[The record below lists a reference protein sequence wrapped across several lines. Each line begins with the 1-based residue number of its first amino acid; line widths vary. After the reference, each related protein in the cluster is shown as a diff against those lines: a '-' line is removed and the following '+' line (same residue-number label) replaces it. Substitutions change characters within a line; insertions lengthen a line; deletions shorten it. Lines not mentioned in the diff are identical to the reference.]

1 MNPQTN
7 TAPQEQPEAPASFA
21 AILPLLLFLLIFI
34 GTGVSLSLTGVDMA
48 FYQLSATVAILP
60 AIALALMQGRARLA
74 KKITIFLTGVG
85 EINIITMCMIYLL
98 AGGFAATATAI
109 GSVDAT
115 VNFGLSLVPPAFI
128 LPGLFLIG
136 AFVSTA
142 MGTSMGTVAAIT
154 PIALGVAA
162 QTSIEVPVLMGV
174 VLGGAMFGDN
184 LSMIS
189 DTTIAATRGAG
200 AEMRDKFKMNGLIAL
215 TAAIISCVIFTLVGS
230 SGELTG
236 TFEYDLIKVV
246 PYIFVLLFALTGCNV
261 FVLLLAGIGV
271 AGAVGIFTN
280 SITIIEFAQAVGSGM
295 SGMFE
300 ICIIALL
307 LRGVSGVVR
316 DLGGID
322 WMVAKMVSKVKTR
335 KGAEYM
341 IAAMVSIFDAAL
353 ANNTIA
359 IILAAPLTRQMAAE
373 HNISPKRVASL
384 LDIFACVV
392 QGIIP
397 HGGQILLAVTLTGL
411 SPFDLIIHNYYV
423 YILAIVTIITI
434 QFGLM
439 KTREEKEGIPLYDEN
454 MEPVAK
460 KGNL

>member
-1 MNPQTN
+1 MSDN
-7 TAPQEQPEAPASFA
+7 TRKTYGLSAF
-21 AILPLLLFLLIFI
+21 LPLAAFLIVYLGSGILFTALGYGSEAFKQIPRTFALVVALLVCLLM
-34 GTGVSLSLTGVDMA
+34 GGKERSLDYRMDSFCSGAAD
-48 FYQLSATVAILP
+48 
-60 AIALALMQGRARLA
+60 
-74 KKITIFLTGVG
+74 KDTIMMVVVF
-85 EINIITMCMIYLL
+85 LL
-98 AGGFAATATAI
+98 AGAFCGVARAM
-109 GSVDAT
+109 GGVDAT
-115 VNFGLSLVPPAFI
+115 ANLGLSLVPHEFLCAGIFI
-128 LPGLFLIG
+128 ISALI
-136 AFVSTA
+136 ATA
-142 MGTSMGTVAAIT
+142 MGTGMGTISAVG
-154 PIALGVAA
+154 PIAFAVADGSGVSMATAMAA
-162 QTSIEVPVLMGV
+162 

-200 AEMRDKFKMNGLIAL
+200 CEMRDKFKMNGLIAL

>member
-1 MNPQTN
+1 MI
-7 TAPQEQPEAPASFA
+7 EQNKNWGLKSF
-21 AILPLLLFLLIFI
+21 IPLLTFLAVYLGAGVVFSLMGTENPFKQISREFAVLCGLTTVILLSRSRKNIDLNIDLVAKHCGEPGVMLMIMIF
-34 GTGVSLSLTGVDMA
+34 
-48 FYQLSATVAILP
+48 
-60 AIALALMQGRARLA
+60 ALAGAFSGAAEAM
-74 KKITIFLTGVG
+74 
-85 EINIITMCMIYLL
+85 
-98 AGGFAATATAI
+98 GGTEAA
-109 GSVDAT
+109 
-115 VNFGLSLVPPAFI
+115 VNFGLSIIPRQFVFAGVFVISSAL
-128 LPGLFLIG
+128 GL
-136 AFVSTA
+136 AT
-142 MGTSMGTVAAIT
+142 GTSMGTIAAIG
-154 PIALGVAA
+154 PIALGIAEEADLSAGVAIA
-162 QTSIEVPVLMGV
+162 AVI
-174 VLGGAMFGDN
+174 GGGMFGDN
-184 LSMIS
+184 LSVIS

-200 AEMRDKFKMNGLIAL
+200 CKMNDKFKMNGLIAL

-280 SITIIEFAQAVGSGM
+280 SITIIEFAQALGSGM